1 MGKKSESKP
10 KGAGCIVDYGSVL
23 GNYSEPN
30 LHSGYIPA
38 CRIYKYYVT
47 LQEIIDMFQF
57 KNQETLDEFCKKR
70 GVTYRKEKFHESFL
84 IRNTVIPKLKKETS
98 KVSVEEMKAYFKTKL
113 PNGYYY
119 SNSLYLDNKELL
131 ELYPVEVRK
140 TAKILEMDEHLETL
154 LKREYTFLPVWVIK
168 FLVNT
173 VKFLYVGKDMKM
185 RPSTEKAHILQFL
198 RRNFVPLLESYR
210 ENQKLE
216 SANRRLMLENEKL
229 KIINDHLSLKIDEMA
244 LATINVTNAQS
255 ENHSMLENMRHWAM
269 PYFDIIMEKHQGILS
284 YNETFCLKKKIQGE
298 SSENL
303 ARELN
308 TTVSVVNEYF
318 SQGLR
323 KFNNIMDKLN
333 KSRKIKEQTKDMVDG
348 FYINRKEACR

>member
-1 MGKKSESKP
+1 MGKRSESKP
-10 KGAGCIVDYGSVL
+10 KGAGCIVDYGSVF

-30 LHSGYIPA
+30 LHSGYMPA
-38 CRIYKYYVT
+38 CKIYKNYVT
-47 LQEIIDMFQF
+47 FQELIDMFQF
-57 KNQETLDEFCKKR
+57 KNQEALDEFCKTR
-70 GVTYRKEKFHESFL
+70 GISYRKEKFHESFL
-84 IRNTVIPKLKKETS
+84 VRNTVIPKLRKEMS
-98 KVSVEEMKAYFKTKL
+98 KVSMEEMKTYFKTKL

-119 SNSLYLDNKELL
+119 SNSLYLSNKELL
-131 ELYPVEVRK
+131 ELYPVEIRK
-140 TAKILEMDEHLETL
+140 TAKVLEISEHLETL
-154 LKREYTFLPVWVIK
+154 LKRDYTYLPVWTIK

-185 RPSTEKAHILQFL
+185 RPVTEKIHILQFL
-198 RRNFVPLLESYR
+198 RRSFIPLLESYR
-210 ENQKLE
+210 EIKDLE
-216 SANRRLMLENEKL
+216 STNRRLMLENEKL
-229 KIINDHLSLKIDEMA
+229 KIINDHLGVKIDEMA
-244 LATINVTNAQS
+244 LANINVTNAQS

-269 PYFDIIMEKHQGILS
+269 PYLDTIIDKHQSILS
-284 YNETFCLKKKIQGE
+284 YNEIFCLRKKIQGE

-333 KSRKIKEQTKDMVDG
+333 KSKKIKAQTEEMIG
-348 FYINRKEACR
+348 SYYINRKEACR